1 MPKQVSFSA
10 SSNQF
15 SRNPF
20 CRGEL
25 NGRNRA
31 DSTDTL
37 APSLVR
43 RQSLAQFTHT
53 SSRRIVS
60 VLSALEFGPQVTAE
74 RSRMCALLAE
84 ESGARKRSVR
94 WMKRGLVMSRR
105 LLPLVLISLVLSACG
120 GGGGGV
126 VSSTGTVTGLV
137 FNFDAN
143 NTPVAGAS
151 ARISSGTSSTIS
163 GADGRYTLS
172 SVPAGVQTL
181 VASASGF
188 PAVQRQ
194 VSVPAQGSATLNFGL
209 TALGNPGL
217 AGPSSYQ
224 GGTLTVNITS
234 QGQSAIFAAAIAPQD
249 VDGGTYSLQA
259 VALSYFRTWP
269 TSGAPRVTGII
280 SSQKADPLSPRL

>member
-1 MPKQVSFSA
+1 
-10 SSNQF
+10 
-15 SRNPF
+15 
-20 CRGEL
+20 
-25 NGRNRA
+25 
-31 DSTDTL
+31 
-37 APSLVR
+37 
-43 RQSLAQFTHT
+43 
-53 SSRRIVS
+53 
-60 VLSALEFGPQVTAE
+60 
-74 RSRMCALLAE
+74 MCALLAE

-151 ARISSGTSSTIS
+151 VRISSGTSSTIS

-172 SVPAGVQTL
+172 NVPAGVQTL

-280 SSQKADPLSPRL
+280 SSQKADPLSPRLRQLERERASRLPRKFSAPLLTVQRQVGSQATFWVITNASTLQQAQTTATLQAESAHGLLYVDNQDLGTIT

>member
-1 MPKQVSFSA
+1 
-10 SSNQF
+10 
-15 SRNPF
+15 
-20 CRGEL
+20 
-25 NGRNRA
+25 
-31 DSTDTL
+31 
-37 APSLVR
+37 
-43 RQSLAQFTHT
+43 
-53 SSRRIVS
+53 
-60 VLSALEFGPQVTAE
+60 
-74 RSRMCALLAE
+74 MCALLAE

-280 SSQKADPLSPRL
+280 SSQKADPRKFSAPLLTVQRQVGSQATFWVITNASTLQQAQTTATLQAESAHGLLYVDNQDLGTIT